1 MSSFYTARLWGSPK
15 LSDATVDWQMN
26 WQDALKLLKKSLIKP
41 SLPHPSCLEM
51 CGKGKTT
58 LLNAATVVHYY
69 KLHWCFIWKRDLQ
82 ICLLFSLLMYS
93 TWQLSVNVVKVSFKG
108 QHQCQSIMNQ
118 DAWDWTWLV
127 GSRPVLLIHLFTAAC
142 VLWILDKM
150 LKNLLFHGILE
161 KRRGNYQNLRRC
173 WR

>member
-1 MSSFYTARLWGSPK
+1 MNC
-15 LSDATVDWQMN
+15 SDIAV
-26 WQDALKLLKKSLIKP
+26 KLLRKSIIKQ
-41 SLPHPSCLEM
+41 SLPHHWRRLLL
-51 CGKGKTT
+51 GDARQKTT
-58 LLNAATVVHYY
+58 FVNAATVVHYY

-127 GSRPVLLIHLFTAAC
+127 GSHPVLLIYLFTAAC

-173 WR
+173 WS